1 MKPSSFKDP
10 SVSYGVSNC
19 KSASLCRIVVHG
31 QGFNAL
37 RSSAIPRTTRLAG
50 FHGSNAKDL
59 RCVESSETQWSSD
72 SSNTHYNSPNT
83 PQTLRVNS
91 VVVQTHQT

>member
-37 RSSAIPRTTRLAG
+37 RSSPVSGTTRLAG
-50 FHGSNAKDL
+50 FLGLNAKDL
-59 RCVESSETQWSSD
+59 SCVEYSET
-72 SSNTHYNSPNT
+72 
-83 PQTLRVNS
+83 
-91 VVVQTHQT
+91 